1 MKRRNE
7 LNMKPAAV
15 IHMLS
20 PRNFKIGSYTRSPH
34 VGGLATVSRH
44 PAVVHAGGGGLAIA
58 YIYIYIHIYTV
69 LRTRTLP
76 RQPARII
83 AAPLQTFRE
92 VAGRVFHGFMA
103 FRFQDFGSRVL
114 GGTPWQYKH
123 SIYFTPEALF
133 TQA

>member
-44 PAVVHAGGGGLAIA
+44 PAVVHAGGGFS
-58 YIYIYIHIYTV
+58 IYIYKSVCVCMYVCT
-69 LRTRTLP
+69 T
-76 RQPARII
+76 
-83 AAPLQTFRE
+83 
-92 VAGRVFHGFMA
+92 
-103 FRFQDFGSRVL
+103 
-114 GGTPWQYKH
+114 KH
-123 SIYFTPEALF
+123 SFPV
-133 TQA
+133 

>member
-44 PAVVHAGGGGLAIA
+44 PAVVHAGGGVSYMVTPPPHELL
-58 YIYIYIHIYTV
+58 YIYVYV
-69 LRTRTLP
+69 
-76 RQPARII
+76 
-83 AAPLQTFRE
+83 
-92 VAGRVFHGFMA
+92 
-103 FRFQDFGSRVL
+103 
-114 GGTPWQYKH
+114 
-123 SIYFTPEALF
+123 
-133 TQA
+133 